1 MFKRCV
7 DVKTEDRMYAF
18 WVAYATNPF
27 GGKKRMSWEEF
38 KAGGK
43 KESSDANPNS
53 NYKGVDLVKRMKNK
67 G

>member
-1 MFKRCV
+1 
-7 DVKTEDRMYAF
+7 MYMF

-27 GGKKRMSWEEF
+27 GGKKRKSWEEF
-38 KAGGK
+38 KNGGESK
-43 KESSDANPNS
+43 TSSDADPTS